1 MIVDI
6 SSATV
11 VIVTINYNGTEDTAR
26 LLSSINTVSENVA
39 VVVVDNCSKVRPYQ
53 LKEEFPKIELVLSP
67 ENGGFGYGNNL
78 GVKHIAQNSKC
89 VEYVFIL
96 NNDTVIR
103 DGCLSLLQDT
113 LLDRDIVC
121 AAPLIVYPDQKTI
134 WFGGGGFSIKNVGAY
149 SLYKDKQV
157 SVLSDLP
164 DVYESPFLSGC
175 AMLMRIADY
184 KKLDGF
190 DERFF
195 MYVEDVDLTF
205 RLNKIGRLV
214 LVKNALIT
222 HYAHSS
228 LGEDIK
234 PLSLNNPRLE
244 FYVSNVV
251 EGTIIFIQ
259 SNYNGFKKYLMLMLF
274 WFKWQR
280 NGLRLGLKGWLMVNR
295 HILKGFGV

>member
-26 LLSSINTVSENVA
+26 LLSSINTVNEKVA
-39 VVVVDNCSKVRPYQ
+39 VVVVDNCSKVRPFQ

-78 GVKHIAQNSKC
+78 GVRHIAQKSMC
-89 VEYVFIL
+89 AEYVFIL
-96 NNDTVIR
+96 NNDTVIS

-113 LLDRDIVC
+113 LLDGDIVC
-121 AAPLIVYPDQKTI
+121 AAPLIVYPDQETI

-149 SLYKDKQV
+149 SSYKDKPV

-175 AMLMRIADY
+175 AMFIRIADY
-184 KKLDGF
+184 QKLEGF

-195 MYVEDVDLTF
+195 MYVEDVDLTY

-214 LVKNALIT
+214 LVKNAVIT

-228 LGEDIK
+228 LGEDIN
-234 PLSLNNPRLE
+234 PLSRNNPRLE
-244 FYVSNVV
+244 FYISNVV
-251 EGTIIFIQ
+251 KGTAIFLQ
-259 SNYNGFKKYLMLMLF
+259 TNFKGLKKYLMLIFFL
-274 WFKWQR
+274 FKWQR
-280 NGLRLGLKGWLMVNR
+280 NGIRLGLAGWLMVNR
-295 HILKGFGV
+295 HILKSFWS

>member
-6 SSATV
+6 SSATL

-26 LLSSINTVSENVA
+26 LLSSINAVSEKVA
-39 VVVVDNCSKVRPYQ
+39 VVVVDNCSKTRPYQ
-53 LKEEFPKIELVLSP
+53 LKKDFSKIELVLSP

-78 GVKHIAQNSKC
+78 GVKHITLNSTC
-89 VEYVFIL
+89 VEYIFIL

-113 LLDRDIVC
+113 LVERDVVC

-134 WFGGGGFSIKNVGAY
+134 WFGGGGFSTKNVGAY
-149 SLYKDKQV
+149 SLYKDKSV
-157 SVLSDLP
+157 SVLADLP
-164 DVYESPFLSGC
+164 DVYESPFISGC
-175 AMLMRIADY
+175 AMFMRIADY
-184 KKLDGF
+184 QRLGGF
-190 DERFF
+190 DERYF

-214 LVKNALIT
+214 LVKDAVVI

-228 LGEDIK
+228 LGEDIT
-234 PLSLNNPRLE
+234 PLSRNNPSLE

-251 EGTIIFIQ
+251 KGTAIYIQ
-259 SNYNGFKKYLMLMLF
+259 SNYKGFKKYLMLILF
-274 WFKWQR
+274 WLKWQR
-280 NGLRLGLKGWLMVNR
+280 NGIRLGLAGWLMVNR
-295 HILKGFGV
+295 YILKRFWS

>member
-214 LVKNALIT
+214 LVKNAVIT

-228 LGEDIK
+228 LGVEVK
-234 PLSLNNPRLE
+234 PLSKDNPRIK
-244 FYVSNVV
+244 FYTKNVIL
-251 EGTIIFIQ
+251 GSLLFINKNIAPGKRIYWKILLFMKWNK
-259 SNYNGFKKYLMLMLF
+259 NYF
-274 WFKWQR
+274 R
-280 NGLRLGLKGWLMVNR
+280 LRLADYIFMLSIFFKR
-295 HILKGFGV
+295 HN